1 MKTAAP
7 KAKVSTPSQIVSV
20 TKYSFWNYLRS
31 RRFLVMALIVILV
44 NIALTAVVAYTR
56 SPAFISTA
64 DAFYAGWWGNF
75 IGPFLIL
82 TVVFFGGDAI
92 SGEFQNRTGYF
103 LVPNPMRRSTIYVGK
118 FIAALTASTLIIAL
132 FFALT
137 LANGIYY
144 FGPDV
149 PYIFLES
156 AVFSWVTVLAALSFT
171 FMFSSLFKSAMISVL
186 LTVIMILFVF
196 NIVQVIVTA
205 LLNIEPWFLLS
216 YAVGIID
223 NVLTVPYPAHHP
235 TIPVSNG
242 GGGPLGV
249 WNPTIP
255 EGLAILAGYF
265 LICGILGL
273 VLFEKKEFT

>member
-1 MKTAAP
+1 MKPAVP
-7 KAKVSTPSQIVSV
+7 RAKVQTASQVVSV

-31 RRFLVMALIVILV
+31 RRFLVMAVIILLV

-56 SPAFISTA
+56 SPAFLSSA
-64 DAFYAGWWGNF
+64 DAFYGGWGGGF
-75 IGPFLIL
+75 IGHFVIL
-82 TVVFFGGDAI
+82 TVIFFGGDAI

-118 FIAALTASTLIIAL
+118 FIAALTASTLILAV
-132 FFALT
+132 FFAIT
-137 LANGIYY
+137 VVNGVYY
-144 FGPDV
+144 FGADV
-149 PYIFLES
+149 PHIFLES
-156 AVFSWVTVLAALSFT
+156 AFFAWVALLAALSFT

-196 NIVQVIVTA
+196 NIVQAVVTA

-223 NVLTVPYPAHHP
+223 DVLMVPYPSHH
-235 TIPVSNG
+235 VSGPGANG
-242 GGGPLGV
+242 ARGLGG

-255 EGLAILAGYF
+255 EGLAVMAGYF
-265 LICGILGL
+265 LICGIVGL
-273 VLFEKKEFT
+273 ALFEKKEFN